1 MDKFLKECFL
11 QKTNQFNALKLLHG
25 KDSVLTFQIS
35 GEHDYVLKL
44 LHGKDPVLTLGTEL
58 VLGFEDVT
66 KSGKKSIVAKYGD
79 DIIGIL
85 SEEDSKDIK
94 PYFEAG
100 WTDNLFSCR
109 ISRYNA
115 DADENKRFSI
125 AIYIKKGANAE

>member
-11 QKTNQFNALKLLHG
+11 QKTNQFNALKLLH
-25 KDSVLTFQIS
+25 K
-35 GEHDYVLKL
+35 
-44 LHGKDPVLTLGTEL
+44 KDPVLTLGAKL
-58 VLGFEDVT
+58 VLDFKDMTE
-66 KSGKKSIVAKYGD
+66 SGKKSIVAKYGD

-94 PYFEAG
+94 PYFEAK
-100 WTDNLFSCR
+100 WRDDLFSCR

-125 AIYIKKGANAE
+125 AIYIKERS